1 MSCPP
6 RGHTW
11 VMAARKRWNI
21 QEVEVNEGMRGG
33 GAVRTRKVKGDWL
46 LSRPQDTFRNGGEDQ
61 AFTLGTRAQ

>member
-21 QEVEVNEGMRGG
+21 QEVEVNEGMQGG
-33 GAVRTRKVKGDWL
+33 G
-46 LSRPQDTFRNGGEDQ
+46 SEDKKSQ
-61 AFTLGTRAQ
+61 R